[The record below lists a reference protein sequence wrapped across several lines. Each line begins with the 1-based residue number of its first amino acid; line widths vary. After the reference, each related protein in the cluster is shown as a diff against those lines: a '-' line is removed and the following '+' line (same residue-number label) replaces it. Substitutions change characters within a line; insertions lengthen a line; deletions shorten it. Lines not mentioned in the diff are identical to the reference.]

1 MGALFSYAKADVNAN
16 VKASADVDVLD
27 NLAKAVGFEEGAV
40 KAWMESGA
48 IKGIEGVD
56 IDVLNNLREM
66 VGIQQGGVVG
76 IEEGG
81 VIGIE
86 EGGVVGIE
94 EGGVVGIE
102 SGGVSINTGGVS
114 ILVIAVVVVILF
126 FILIMYL
133 IRNNKKEMKLG
144 ENAVPLRDKVFR
156 SQKYPCTI

>member
-1 MGALFSYAKADVNAN
+1 MGSLFSYAKANVNAD
-16 VKASADVDVLD
+16 VRASADVDVLD
-27 NLAKAVGFEEGAV
+27 NLEKAVGVEEGAV

-48 IKGIEGVD
+48 VKGIDGVD
-56 IDVLNNLREM
+56 IDVLNNLKEM

-76 IEEGG
+76 VEQ
-81 VIGIE
+81 
-86 EGGVVGIE
+86 GGVVGVE

-133 IRNNKKEMKLG
+133 IWNHMKEMRLV
-144 ENAVPLRDKVFR
+144 ENALPLRDKVF
-156 SQKYPCTI
+156 